1 MAGVLVL
8 TRPSLLAAAI
18 LFRPLSP
25 FSDDLPARLGGTLNP
40 PSLPALDQQA
50 FSLLQYAKRQKQAK
64 LTASEGRQR
73 WHTSIGVSVDLRS
86 QRATAHG
93 DCPCQF
99 NGLPTHGDCRAAV
112 AMRIDKG
119 HFGNASLDGLKWV
132 GLFAWPRAIHEGNG
146 EALAIIDERA
156 TDEQR
161 NALLTI
167 LSGQEQE
174 PGATYFNVFASTIT
188 KMNEPLSRPINFEAE
203 VSACTGRFSVE
214 GIVDSHAEPVRNPIN
229 RAPHRVKVVLQEGF
243 EFIEAEF
250 GSSQH
255 ESQRCGAARLGRI
268 PARSSG
274 DHRTRIGPHG
284 PHRKAA

>member
-1 MAGVLVL
+1 MAHV
-8 TRPSLLAAAI
+8 
-18 LFRPLSP
+18 
-25 FSDDLPARLGGTLNP
+25 D
-40 PSLPALDQQA
+40 
-50 FSLLQYAKRQKQAK
+50 
-64 LTASEGRQR
+64 
-73 WHTSIGVSVDLRS
+73 WSIRGP
-86 QRATAHG
+86 QIATCNCAWG
-93 DCPCQF
+93 CPCQF

-188 KMNEPLSRPINFEAE
+188 KMNEPLSRPINFEAD
-203 VSACTGRFSVE
+203 VSVCTGRFSV
-214 GIVDSHAEPVRNPIN
+214 GGACVDSLPPSR
-229 RAPHRVKVVLQEGF
+229 
-243 EFIEAEF
+243 
-250 GSSQH
+250 
-255 ESQRCGAARLGRI
+255 
-268 PARSSG
+268 
-274 DHRTRIGPHG
+274 
-284 PHRKAA
+284 